1 MFLRTI
7 AFGAIG
13 LFAIASVAAS
23 DSYTI
28 DPNHTFPSFEV
39 NHVGFS
45 TQRGRFNTTSGSI
58 TLDRATQKVEVN
70 ITIDA
75 NSIDTGFDKLEEHL
89 RKPDFFDVA
98 KFPTIVFKS
107 NSGRFEGDK
116 LVALEGQLTMHGET
130 KPVLLQVHNFKCGNH
145 PFTKK
150 PLCSADVTGEIKRTD
165 FGIKYGVPFV
175 GDDVKLFIQVE
186 ALKNV

>member
-1 MFLRTI
+1 MFLKAI
-7 AFGAIG
+7 SFGAMG
-13 LFAIASVAAS
+13 LFAATSVAAS

-28 DPNHTFPSFEV
+28 DPHHTFPSFEI
-39 NHVGFS
+39 NHVGYS
-45 TQRGRFNTTSGSI
+45 TQRGRFNATSGSI
-58 TLDRATQKVEVN
+58 TLDRAAKKVEVN
-70 ITIDA
+70 IIIDA

-89 RKPDFFDVA
+89 RKPDFFDVS

-107 NSGRFEGDK
+107 NSGRFDGDK

-130 KPVLLQVHNFKCGNH
+130 KPVVLQVHNFKCGNH

>member
-7 AFGAIG
+7 SFGAMG
-13 LFAIASVAAS
+13 LVAAASVAAS

-45 TQRGRFNTTSGSI
+45 TQRGRFNTTRGTL
-58 TLDRATQKVEVN
+58 TLDRAAKQVAVE

-75 NSIDTGFDKLEEHL
+75 NSIDTGYDKLEEHL

-98 KFPTIVFKS
+98 KFPTIIFKAD
-107 NSGRFEGDK
+107 SGRFDGDR

-130 KPVLLQVHNFKCGNH
+130 KPVVLQVHNFKCGNH